1 MELRAIKKL
10 PMSWGMSAVFVDEQK
25 EFAWIAKYNCLK

>member
-10 PMSWGMSAVFVDEQK
+10 PMSWGMSAVFIDVQK
-25 EFAWIAKYNCLK
+25 EFAWIDKCNCLK